1 MHDLYS
7 DSLSIKLTEWIA
19 ISAAVMA
26 LFTFTMP
33 HLHHLRVWSAIA
45 LGLIFVFT
53 FIAVGIAIKDG
64 ASVSGSLRA
73 RPVQLACRTGQS
85 RLHETGTVHAHCPP
99 RMAQL
104 FAITIKA
111 SALSPPLW

>member
-1 MHDLYS
+1 MSPRQAVHDQYS
-7 DSLSIKLTEWIA
+7 DSLSIKLTEWIT

-45 LGLIFVFT
+45 VALIFVFT

-64 ASVSGSLRA
+64 ASPCQAFIGTYSHLHQPDVSGIEITHSLR
-73 RPVQLACRTGQS
+73 
-85 RLHETGTVHAHCPP
+85 
-99 RMAQL
+99 
-104 FAITIKA
+104 F
-111 SALSPPLW
+111 ALSLPGPMLSAMT

>member
-1 MHDLYS
+1 MYN
-7 DSLSIKLTEWIA
+7 DSTSIKLTEWIT

-26 LFTFTMP
+26 LFTFTIP

-64 ASVSGSLRA
+64 AQASSASGQ
-73 RPVQLACRTGQS
+73 PD
-85 RLHETGTVHAHCPP
+85 
-99 RMAQL
+99 
-104 FAITIKA
+104 
-111 SALSPPLW
+111 LSSWQPTA

>member
-1 MHDLYS
+1 MHDQYN

-33 HLHHLRVWSAIA
+33 HLHHLRMWSAIA
-45 LGLIFVFT
+45 VALIFVFT

-64 ASVSGSLRA
+64 AFRVWIITGRTCPHQHLVGGVNSTYSLR
-73 RPVQLACRTGQS
+73 
-85 RLHETGTVHAHCPP
+85 LHAKGRCCQP
-99 RMAQL
+99 
-104 FAITIKA
+104 
-111 SALSPPLW
+111 